1 MQKILAFLRALHA
14 HNDREWFDDHRAE
27 WKCVQTRF
35 HEFTEGLIDAIASFN
50 PSVHGLQVR
59 DCTYRIHRDT
69 RFSRDKSPFKTHMG
83 AFIAPQGKKSGH
95 AGYYFHI
102 EPAGDGLLQGSG
114 LSAGLYAPHPVV
126 LRSVREEILDNGAEV
141 AAAIAE
147 ATGFAIN
154 ESNKLRRTPVG
165 FPRGTMYDELL
176 KLKDVFIERR
186 ITDEFLLSDRLIERT
201 AEEFRRTKHFIDL
214 LNRAVDYAREEMM

>member
-1 MQKILAFLRALHA
+1 MRATISTSNPPA
-14 HNDREWFDDHRAE
+14 TDCCRA
-27 WKCVQTRF
+27 
-35 HEFTEGLIDAIASFN
+35 AA
-50 PSVHGLQVR
+50 
-59 DCTYRIHRDT
+59 
-69 RFSRDKSPFKTHMG
+69 
-83 AFIAPQGKKSGH
+83 
-95 AGYYFHI
+95 
-102 EPAGDGLLQGSG
+102 
-114 LSAGLYAPHPVV
+114 SAGLYAPHPVV

-154 ESNKLRRTPVG
+154 ESNKPAAPCGL
-165 FPRGTMYDELL
+165 PRADTMYDELL
-176 KLKDVFIERR
+176 KLSDVFIERR

>member
-1 MQKILAFLRALHA
+1 M
-14 HNDREWFDDHRAE
+14 
-27 WKCVQTRF
+27 
-35 HEFTEGLIDAIASFN
+35 
-50 PSVHGLQVR
+50 R

-69 RFSRDKSPFKTHMG
+69 RFSRDKSPFKTYMG

-126 LRSVREEILDNGAEV
+126 LRSVRDEILDNGSEV

-201 AEEFRRTKHFIDL
+201 AGEFRRTKHFIDL

>member
-1 MQKILAFLRALHA
+1 M
-14 HNDREWFDDHRAE
+14 
-27 WKCVQTRF
+27 QTRF
-35 HEFTEGLIDAIASFN
+35 HEFTEGLIDAIASFD